1 MNKPN
6 NKRSRD
12 TDEAIIRAAFE
23 IMVGKSKPVNKIT
36 VREICELAEINRS
49 TFYAHYTDVYDL
61 FEKVEQQISK
71 MLAET
76 VNTNAQIGGMQAVIE
91 GVFTFIGGYK
101 EFYQIYKETNRML
114 SVIRI
119 MTQPFEKQVQQIK
132 AIDYGHGIESEMAYH
147 FDFLSAG
154 LGSMITLWLDTGC
167 KETPHELYE
176 ILLREYGPRSLLNTW
191 SGGQVFSGWDKG

>member
-101 EFYQIYKETNRML
+101 EFYQIYKETNRMP

-132 AIDYGHGIESEMAYH
+132 SIDYGHGIESEMAYH

-154 LGSMITLWLDTGC
+154 VGSMITLWLDTGC